1 MINRNH
7 MSLDTSIMQSKT
19 VENICLILKD
29 AMSKKTVVDLKEATK
44 FIIQKQKV
52 ANLKYGTVATN
63 KGKTR
68 TTVDSKIRF
77 IDRSDK

>member
-1 MINRNH
+1 MMNRNH
-7 MSLDTSIMQSKT
+7 ISLDTSILQSKT

-29 AMSKKTVVDLKEATK
+29 ALSKKSFVDLKEATK

-52 ANLKYGTVATN
+52 ANLKYGAIAPN
-63 KGKTR
+63 KGKNR
-68 TTVDSKIRF
+68 TTVDSKIKF